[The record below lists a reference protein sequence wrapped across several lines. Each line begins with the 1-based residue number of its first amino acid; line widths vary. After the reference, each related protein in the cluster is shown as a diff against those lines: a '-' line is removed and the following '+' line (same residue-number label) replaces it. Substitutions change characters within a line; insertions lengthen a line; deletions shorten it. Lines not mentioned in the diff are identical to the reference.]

1 MEVDNGLEG
10 FSLVKDRTHQTDAK
24 NMSSV
29 TGNYDF
35 IRLDQINVWLSVT

>member
-10 FSLVKDRTHQTDAK
+10 FSLIKDRTHQTDYK
-24 NMSSV
+24 SMSSV

-35 IRLDQINVWLSVT
+35 IQLDQINI